1 LLSVPDVIPLQPGQ
15 QVPPGLPSQA
25 RDQSDVMGEVELQRL
40 AKRTHEFHKKGLE
53 SMRLRHL
60 TAEKY
65 MIHVDGE
72 GQAQW
77 YDIWDGTR
85 IKIMPVLNGFSP
97 TQDNQLRPILD
108 NFIAHLTTQ
117 PYRFVVTPKPD
128 RKSRQCAIIDQAIIN
143 ADCRSQKWNYLTAQA
158 KAIAAVLGFCPV
170 HSMWREDQ
178 GDDLFEA
185 AWPGQ
190 VPGHIDSFVGNAFDF
205 VQNAGATRGSAHRRT
220 WGRTLPAS
228 LVRAAFGRPDLEG
241 TDKMPSASSFQRAIR
256 KWIRQGGIRHGHS
269 EFLSST
275 EHEEMIALI
284 YDETLAGYDP
294 DYPDGSLCITAL
306 QGVATTRPEEARH
319 AIGSPTHLW
328 SGPLPGGVFS
338 AVLMYS
344 HHRFDDWTGKPYVG
358 DIDDDQVELNQRLA
372 ILKDYMRR
380 ASKPELGASG
390 GVNVD
395 TIGPEGDTFFEVEQ
409 LVGGGSGAD
418 LQWLQFPNAH
428 VAPLLEEIRGIYE
441 RMYRKAGWQAASRGE
456 QTQGSGKAIIALQQ
470 ADDSIM
476 GPISQRTSEELE
488 DLARLNWRLRKAFM
502 TTPTVLEGIG
512 SELGHLIE
520 PYVDSTMMSDSPPQY
535 QLVSKFGTSTEA
547 IAQQLLNLIGVADL
561 AGEPVL
567 TTRQF
572 KKQWPDQSLYHEVD
586 DPRDVRERRPRV
598 VNEMIRQS
606 AEKHAEQ
613 LVQQMSQQPG
623 FIDPA
628 SGQPKW
634 QPSMSDPFTQQLGLI
649 VEMEVAQ
656 QEDVL
661 MDDDMALNIETLSI
675 ITQDPTEHPV
685 ARRAAERRQMRY
697 MMWLAGQ
704 QQQAQ
709 AQQAQQVGAETQAKE
724 QAKGGAPGAPARPG
738 AEEAFN
744 PAAEGGTT
752 TAQGM
757 VQADKQ
763 FSRAVA

>member
-1 LLSVPDVIPLQPGQ
+1 
-15 QVPPGLPSQA
+15 
-25 RDQSDVMGEVELQRL
+25 
-40 AKRTHEFHKKGLE
+40 
-53 SMRLRHL
+53 
-60 TAEKY
+60 

-72 GQAQW
+72 GHAQW

-85 IKIMPVLNGFSP
+85 LAMMPVLNGFSP

-143 ADCRSQKWNYLTAQA
+143 ADCRAQKWNYLTAQA
-158 KAIAAVLGFCPV
+158 KAIAAVIGFCPV

-178 GDDLFEA
+178 GDDQFEA
-185 AWPGQ
+185 AFPGQ
-190 VPGHIDSFVGNAFDF
+190 MPGHIDSFVGNAFDF

-228 LVRAAFGRPDLEG
+228 LVRAAFGRNDLEG

-256 KWIRQGGIRHGHS
+256 KWVRQGGHRHGHS
-269 EFLSST
+269 EFLAST
-275 EHEEMIALI
+275 NHEEMIALI
-284 YDETLAGYDP
+284 YDETLPGYDP
-294 DYPDGSLCITAL
+294 DYPNGSLCITAL

-319 AIGSPTHLW
+319 AIGTPVHLW
-328 SGPLPGGVFS
+328 SGPLPARTFS
-338 AVLMYS
+338 SVLMYS
-344 HHRFDDWTGKPYVG
+344 HHRFDDWTGKPYIG

-372 ILKDYMRR
+372 ILKDYQRR
-380 ASKPELGASG
+380 ASKPELGGSG

-409 LVGGGSGAD
+409 IVGGGGGAD

-428 VAPLLEEIRGIYE
+428 VAPLVEEIRLIYE

-456 QTQGSGKAIIALQQ
+456 TTGSGKAIIALQQ

-488 DLARLNWRLRKAFM
+488 DLARLNWRLRKEFM
-502 TTPTVLEGIG
+502 GAPTVLEGVG

-520 PYVDSTMMSDSPPQY
+520 PYVDQTMMSDTPPQF

-547 IAQQLLNLIGVADL
+547 IAQQLLNLITVTDT

-572 KKQWPDQSLYHEVD
+572 KKQWPDQSMYHEVD

-598 VNEMIRQS
+598 VNEMIRQE
-606 AEKHAEQ
+606 AEKQTEA
-613 LVQQMSQQPG
+613 LSQQLAAQMQQAGPMAQQQA
-623 FIDPA
+623 P
-628 SGQPKW
+628 W
-634 QPSMSDPFTQQLGLI
+634 QPSMADPFTQQLGLI
-649 VEMEVAQ
+649 VEMAVAQ
-656 QEDVL
+656 REDVL
-661 MDDDMALNIETLSI
+661 MDDDMALNIEVLSI

-685 ARRAAERRQMRY
+685 ARRAAMQRQMRY
-697 MMWLAGQ
+697 YTWLQGQ
-704 QQQAQ
+704 QQAANAQ
-709 AQQAQQVGAETQAKE
+709 AAQQVGAEAGAKE
-724 QAKGGAPGAPARPG
+724 QAKAGAPQAN
-738 AEEAFN
+738 EAFN
-744 PAAEGGTT
+744 PANEGGTT

-763 FSRAVA
+763 FSRQVA